1 MSNAPHRVL
10 VPVEILRGQMVPETI
25 VETFSSVPVVLLG
38 YHELPDQT
46 APSQARNQFEDKA
59 QDELDALVTAFENAG
74 GDVTKRLVFTHDA
87 MKTFERLAVEHACDS
102 VLLLNPAPI
111 LDDVLVPIRGDVN
124 VEHIARL
131 VGSVAAG
138 TDIAI
143 TLLHVASDD
152 DDGRAVGESL
162 LEEATATL
170 EETGVHRS
178 RVTQSVV
185 VDDDPLEV
193 ILEAADDH
201 DLVVLGEDRPSVR
214 ELIFGE
220 TSEIVAEQAVCPVL
234 VVRRRYLESNGENAS
249 SSGVDGQ

>member
-59 QDELDALVTAFENAG
+59 QDELDDLVTAFENVG

-152 DDGRAVGESL
+152 DGRAVGESL

-214 ELIFGE
+214 ELIFGD